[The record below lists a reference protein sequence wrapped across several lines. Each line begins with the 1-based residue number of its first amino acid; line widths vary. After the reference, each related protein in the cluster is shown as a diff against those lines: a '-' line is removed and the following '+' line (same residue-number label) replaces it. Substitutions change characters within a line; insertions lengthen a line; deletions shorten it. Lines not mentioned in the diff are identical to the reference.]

1 MEVYWST
8 QLAYFLRLTASVA
21 CGAAIGFERRNRLKE
36 AGIRTHILV
45 ALASA
50 LMMIISK
57 YGFYDVIVY
66 DSISLDA
73 SRIAANIVSGVG
85 FLGAGVIFVR
95 RQIVSGLTTSAGIW
109 ATSGIG
115 MAFGAGMYFMGF
127 TSTAIIIVTQIVLHC
142 NHRWFR
148 YPQIEHISLTIPD
161 SNESLSSLKRV
172 LQEKGIDILSIRTEK
187 DGRGNLEVDLAVKL
201 PKNFSTSEFLEFFRR
216 DPLIV
221 SLEA

>member
-1 MEVYWST
+1 MDTYWTT
-8 QLAYFLRLTASVA
+8 QLTYFLRLAASVA

-57 YGFYDVIVY
+57 YGFYDVVIY

-95 RQIVSGLTTSAGIW
+95 RQMVSGLTTAAGIW

-115 MAFGAGMYFMGF
+115 MALGAGMYVMGF
-127 TSTAIIIVTQIVLHC
+127 SSTIIIIAVQIVLHRDL
-142 NHRWFR
+142 RWLR
-148 YPQIEHISLTIPD
+148 CPQSEHVSLTVRDNCESIACLEHI
-161 SNESLSSLKRV
+161 
-172 LQEKGIDILSIRTEK
+172 LQERRIETLNMRAEK
-187 DGRGNLEVDLAVKL
+187 DGHGNLEIEITVKL
-201 PKNFSTSEFLEFFRR
+201 PKGFSPDGLLELFRR
-216 DPLIV
+216 DPLII

>member
-8 QLAYFLRLTASVA
+8 QLTYFLRLTASVA

-95 RQIVSGLTTSAGIW
+95 RQMVSGLTTAAGIW

-115 MAFGAGMYFMGF
+115 MALGAGMYFMGF
-127 TSTAIIIVTQIVLHC
+127 ASTAIIIVTQIVLHR

-172 LQEKGIDILSIRTEK
+172 LQEKGIDILNIRTEK

-201 PKNFSTSEFLEFFRR
+201 PKNFSTSEFLELFRC